1 MLERLSWKRLVFE
14 LILCCIPAFLLG
26 AFLGHLPWF
35 LLASVTGLLIW
46 HFWNLLRLSWW
57 LWVDRSMT
65 PPPGSGSW
73 EPLLYG
79 LHQMQMRNKKRRRE
93 LGSLIKRFRSGA
105 ESLPDAVILTTEEGT
120 IFWCNG
126 LAQQLL
132 GLRWPDDNGQN
143 ILNLL
148 RYPEFTLYL
157 KKRDFTRPHNLKL
170 NNGRHLEIRVMPYSD
185 KQWLMVARDVTQM
198 HQLEGAR
205 RNFFANVSH
214 ELRTP
219 LTVLQGY
226 LEMMQEQ
233 TLEGAPREKA
243 LHTMRE
249 QTHRMEGLVK
259 QLKVNHAEAMKTITK
274 HDREL
279 MEKIRLY
286 RIQTQDQRDE
296 LNKEKEELADQKKDL
311 EKKQEELQALEEENQ
326 KLIDELNVQ
335 SSETESDLAAA
346 EAAKEDYV
354 SQLDQL
360 IADRNA
366 QAEKEE
372 EARRQAE
379 ANQNA
384 ANNNSGSGNTSSGSG
399 NTSDV
404 LNTGDLSFS
413 WPLAGYGYGSITQYF
428 GGMFSG
434 SPHGGVDI
442 GVPYGTPI
450 YAAESGQVIS
460 AEYHWSWGNNVLI
473 WHNGTYST
481 RYAHCSSLAVSAG
494 EYVEKGQIVGYVG
507 STGQSTGNHLHFE
520 VYQNGTRVDPL
531 NFV

>member
-1 MLERLSWKRLVFE
+1 VLERLSWKRLCFE
-14 LILCCIPAFLLG
+14 LILCCIPALILG
-26 AFLGHLPWF
+26 ALIGYLPWF
-35 LLASVTGLLIW
+35 LLAAVTGLLIW

-120 IFWCNG
+120 MFWCNG

-148 RYPEFTLYL
+148 RYPEFTQYL
-157 KKRDFTRPHNLKL
+157 KKRDFTRPHNLVL

-243 LHTMRE
+243 LQTMRE
-249 QTHRMEGLVK
+249 QTQRMEGLVK
-259 QLKVNHAEAMKTITK
+259 QLLTLSRIEAAPTLALNETIDVPMMLRMLEREAQTLSQQQHQLTFEVDNTLKVRGSTDELRSAISNLVYNAVNHTPAGTHITVRWRHAPTGAEFSVEDNGPGIGPEHIPRLTERFYRVDKARSRQTGGSGLGLAIVK
-274 HDREL
+274 HAINHHDS
-279 MEKIRLY
+279 RLD
-286 RIQTQDQRDE
+286 I
-296 LNKEKEELADQKKDL
+296 
-311 EKKQEELQALEEENQ
+311 
-326 KLIDELNVQ
+326 
-335 SSETESDLAAA
+335 
-346 EAAKEDYV
+346 V
-354 SQLDQL
+354 STPGKSTRFSFVIPERL
-360 IADRNA
+360 IAS
-366 QAEKEE
+366 
-372 EARRQAE
+372 
-379 ANQNA
+379 
-384 ANNNSGSGNTSSGSG
+384 NS
-399 NTSDV
+399 
-404 LNTGDLSFS
+404 
-413 WPLAGYGYGSITQYF
+413 A
-428 GGMFSG
+428 
-434 SPHGGVDI
+434 
-442 GVPYGTPI
+442 
-450 YAAESGQVIS
+450 
-460 AEYHWSWGNNVLI
+460 
-473 WHNGTYST
+473 
-481 RYAHCSSLAVSAG
+481 
-494 EYVEKGQIVGYVG
+494 
-507 STGQSTGNHLHFE
+507 
-520 VYQNGTRVDPL
+520 
-531 NFV
+531 